1 MHTILSWFQAGGWAM
16 YVALGWSL
24 FGGAT
29 GLVALGVAL
38 LTPHR
43 RTGLA
48 LGAAAFGL
56 LALGTGVAGYLH
68 GMATVEEVLAL
79 VDPSQR
85 ALLLAA
91 GQDEAQNNLEMGA
104 LGAALPLLL
113 GLGALARAAARP
125 AAG

>member
-1 MHTILSWFQAGGWAM
+1 M
-16 YVALGWSL
+16 AL
-24 FGGAT
+24 
-29 GLVALGVAL
+29 LVATEAARWAVH
-38 LTPHR
+38 PIEQQ
-43 RTGLA
+43 LA
-48 LGAAAFGL
+48 L
-56 LALGTGVAGYLH
+56 
-68 GMATVEEVLAL
+68 
-79 VDPSQR
+79 SR

>member
-16 YVALGWSL
+16 FVALGWSL

-29 GLVALGVAL
+29 GLVALGVAF

-48 LGAAAFGL
+48 LGAAAVAFGL
-56 LALGTGVAGYLH
+56 LAFGTGLAGYLH

-85 ALLLAA
+85 ALLRAA

-104 LGAALPLLL
+104 LGAACSVPLV
-113 GLGALARAAARP
+113 A
-125 AAG
+125 